1 MSDRSRRSNISVT
14 SWDLDGRILQY
25 FLTVIAEGSI
35 RGAAER
41 LNIAASAISRQIG
54 DLEYRCGLKLL
65 ERKPRGVI
73 PTTAGRALADFARTQ
88 HEDSERL
95 LNYFRTLHGQHDGIV
110 RICCAEGL
118 AEDIIEHV
126 LPLFRQE
133 FPRTRLQIQGRP
145 ASDIANA
152 LLEGRADMGLT
163 YDLVPC
169 QGIRSVLCASQPI
182 SVVVH
187 AGHEWL
193 DHTRIRPRH
202 LATRPLALLSEN
214 HALRRRLQQMES
226 DAGVCFQPILET
238 EDISTLRNFV
248 MSGQGIS
255 LLPHFAVHQQA
266 RAGAVRAIPFDNM
279 PLCITTHV
287 IARVQRD
294 IDPRLESLL
303 GLLADHHPALQ
314 PPADYVTRLSA

>member
-1 MSDRSRRSNISVT
+1 MLDRSRRSNISVT

-41 LNIAASAISRQIG
+41 LNVAASAISRQIG

-73 PTTAGRALADFARTQ
+73 PTTAGRALADFARIQ

-95 LNYFRTLHGQHDGIV
+95 LNYFRTLHGQHEEIM

-118 AEDIIEHV
+118 AEDIIDHV
-126 LPLFRQE
+126 LPLFRQA

-145 ASDIANA
+145 AADIASV
-152 LLEGRADMGLT
+152 LLEGGADIGLT

-182 SVVVH
+182 SIIVH

-193 DHTRIRPRH
+193 KHTRIRPRH
-202 LATRPLALLSEN
+202 LAARPLALLSEN
-214 HALRRRLQQMES
+214 HALRRRLQQMETN
-226 DAGVCFQPILET
+226 AGVCFQPTLEA
-238 EDISTLRNFV
+238 EDINTLRSFV

-255 LLPHFAVHQQA
+255 LLPHFTVRRQTE
-266 RAGAVRAIPFDNM
+266 AGVLRTIPLDNM
-279 PLCITTHV
+279 PLCVTTHV
-287 IARVQRD
+287 VARVQRRM
-294 IDPRLESLL
+294 DPMLESLL
-303 GLLADHHPALQ
+303 GMLADHHPALQ
-314 PPADYVTRLSA
+314 PPVDSVTRLSA